1 MRFQYSQI
9 ETMAS
14 TSVTTGMINALT
26 PGGPPIA
33 NPALSQVMSEEERK
47 IVSEFCHL
55 LEKSK
60 QLFNGLRDLPQYGH
74 KQWQAYFGRT
84 FDIYTKLW
92 KFQQQ
97 HRTILDSRYGL
108 KRWQIGEIAS
118 KIGQLYYH
126 YYLRTSETNY
136 LNEAF
141 SFYAAIRGR
150 SYYSRAVR
158 EDRYELQRPDLMVKK
173 LRYYARFIVVCLL
186 LKKMKLVRDLVREL
200 AKHIDEYTATY
211 EPDDQLEWSLVL
223 SEIKSFIEADTVVN
237 VLDSDSNSIVLSHRL
252 NPLITPPVE
261 KSPMMTLSLQE
272 VLIVGASSDQV
283 KFSELTLDM
292 FRMLQTL
299 EREPQED
306 LTHMY
311 DASPAGLPGSRL
323 PPMENGSGGVGL
335 KRDNPHKYLLYKP
348 TVSQFTVFMA
358 SGQKELPANGALML
372 FISGDGCFS
381 TKPAPEDL
389 SYDLGGVLLST
400 KRDYEQLNSLLL
412 NSKLK
417 PHTKEPNCLYP
428 GDLQP
433 FTRRPTFFV
442 IDSDNSSA
450 FANIPH
456 HFDQPLVVLMSPQEV
471 PTSFRGA

>member
-1 MRFQYSQI
+1 
-9 ETMAS
+9 
-14 TSVTTGMINALT
+14 
-26 PGGPPIA
+26 
-33 NPALSQVMSEEERK
+33 
-47 IVSEFCHL
+47 
-55 LEKSK
+55 
-60 QLFNGLRDLPQYGH
+60 
-74 KQWQAYFGRT
+74 
-84 FDIYTKLW
+84 
-92 KFQQQ
+92 
-97 HRTILDSRYGL
+97 
-108 KRWQIGEIAS
+108 
-118 KIGQLYYH
+118 
-126 YYLRTSETNY
+126 
-136 LNEAF
+136 
-141 SFYAAIRGR
+141 
-150 SYYSRAVR
+150 
-158 EDRYELQRPDLMVKK
+158 MVKK

-211 EPDDQLEWSLVL
+211 EPEDQLEWSLVL

-306 LTHMY
+306 MISQLY
-311 DASPAGLPGSRL
+311 DASPAPGGRAAPGPL
-323 PPMENGSGGVGL
+323 AGNPLENGAAGAGAGGGPACGGMGP
-335 KRDNPHKYLLYKP
+335 KRENPHKYLLYKP
-348 TVSQFTVFMA
+348 TVSQFSVFLA

-372 FISGDGCFS
+372 YISGDGCFS

-389 SYDLGGVLLST
+389 SYDLGGVLLSS
-400 KRDYEQLNSLLL
+400 KRDYEQLQSII
-412 NSKLK
+412 NSKLT

-433 FTRRPTFFV
+433 FTRRPTFLV
-442 IDSDNSSA
+442 VDSDNSSA
-450 FANIPH
+450 FANVPH

-471 PTSFRGA
+471 PPSFRGIAIYYSCLLHCIPYFSLQTTLTKGVSTPSSCILLSPPSVL

>member
-1 MRFQYSQI
+1 
-9 ETMAS
+9 
-14 TSVTTGMINALT
+14 
-26 PGGPPIA
+26 
-33 NPALSQVMSEEERK
+33 
-47 IVSEFCHL
+47 
-55 LEKSK
+55 
-60 QLFNGLRDLPQYGH
+60 
-74 KQWQAYFGRT
+74 
-84 FDIYTKLW
+84 
-92 KFQQQ
+92 
-97 HRTILDSRYGL
+97 
-108 KRWQIGEIAS
+108 
-118 KIGQLYYH
+118 
-126 YYLRTSETNY
+126 
-136 LNEAF
+136 
-141 SFYAAIRGR
+141 
-150 SYYSRAVR
+150 
-158 EDRYELQRPDLMVKK
+158 MVKK

-211 EPDDQLEWSLVL
+211 EPEDQLEWSLVL

-306 LTHMY
+306 MISQLY
-311 DASPAGLPGSRL
+311 DASPAPGGRAAPGPL
-323 PPMENGSGGVGL
+323 AGNPLENGAAGAGAGGGPACGGMGP
-335 KRDNPHKYLLYKP
+335 KRENPHKYLLYKP
-348 TVSQFTVFMA
+348 TVSQFSVFLA

-372 FISGDGCFS
+372 YISGDGCFS

-389 SYDLGGVLLST
+389 SYDLGGVLLSS
-400 KRDYEQLNSLLL
+400 KRDYEQLQSII
-412 NSKLK
+412 NSKLT

-433 FTRRPTFFV
+433 FTRRPTFLV
-442 IDSDNSSA
+442 VDSDNSSA
-450 FANIPH
+450 FANVPH

-471 PTSFRGA
+471 PPSFRGIITLHYNYIVFQTSHYRQRSQRESLHPLLAFSSLRLLFCDKHCRYSHPHVGQVPRLHRPLPHRSIQAFDKDARSR